1 MESEDF
7 KNVFL
12 TVLTER
18 IVTHDLRWFRAATSV
33 PVRVVWTNSNSS
45 ISDARS
51 VAPRSRW
58 CCVCS
63 DSQTFHKLLNC

>member
-7 KNVFL
+7 QNVFL

-33 PVRVVWTNSNSS
+33 SVRVVWTNSD
-45 ISDARS
+45 I
-51 VAPRSRW
+51 
-58 CCVCS
+58 
-63 DSQTFHKLLNC
+63 KLIRTDTTL